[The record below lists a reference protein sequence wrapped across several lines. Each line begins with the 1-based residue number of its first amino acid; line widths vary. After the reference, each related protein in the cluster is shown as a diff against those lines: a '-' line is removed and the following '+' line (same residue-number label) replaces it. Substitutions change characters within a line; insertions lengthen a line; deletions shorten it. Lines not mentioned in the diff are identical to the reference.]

1 MNNIELFILRQK
13 EIDICND
20 KIKKYEKKYKI
31 INDSTNSSNDSS
43 NIQKLNDYLNEQLS
57 KYDGFEKNILM
68 DDINILSKYL

>member
-1 MNNIELFILRQK
+1 MNNLELFILRQK

-31 INDSTNSSNDSS
+31 TNDSTNSSNDSS